1 MSSTSAWVALGSG
14 LLLLF
19 LLHACQLPSDAVL
32 RGTVVGV
39 HDGDTLT
46 LLTADRRQVKI
57 RLAGIDAPERRQPYG
72 QRSRQQLA
80 DLVSGREVQAQVAG
94 VDKYQRTVAR
104 VHVKA
109 LDVNRELVRRGAA
122 WVYRDY
128 NRDASLLAAESAA
141 RRDGAGLWA
150 LPEAQRQPPWEWRP
164 QQAAQR
170 GASAARR
177 TPDPACPPAATCS
190 QLRSCAEA
198 QRLLATCGLQAL
210 DRDRDGIPCEA
221 LCLD

>member
-104 VHVKA
+104 VHVK
-109 LDVNRELVRRGAA
+109 
-122 WVYRDY
+122 
-128 NRDASLLAAESAA
+128 
-141 RRDGAGLWA
+141 
-150 LPEAQRQPPWEWRP
+150 
-164 QQAAQR
+164 
-170 GASAARR
+170 
-177 TPDPACPPAATCS
+177 
-190 QLRSCAEA
+190 
-198 QRLLATCGLQAL
+198 
-210 DRDRDGIPCEA
+210 
-221 LCLD
+221 